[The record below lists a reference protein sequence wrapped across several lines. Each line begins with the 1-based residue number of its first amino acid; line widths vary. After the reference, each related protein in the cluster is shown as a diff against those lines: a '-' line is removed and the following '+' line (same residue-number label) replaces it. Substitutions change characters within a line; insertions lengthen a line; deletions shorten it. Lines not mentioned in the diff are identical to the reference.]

1 MNIAWIQSGQ
11 NRDGGW
17 GYSRSKSSRTEPTA
31 FALLAHIAAA
41 ALSQESFRHGV
52 AWLRSCQRT
61 DGGWAVS
68 PGVNQSTS
76 VTALPLLLPD
86 FCLPDSCRRA
96 AAFWLAAQT
105 GRESSW
111 TARLRSV
118 LINGKSDD
126 YISGDGW
133 PWVPGTAG
141 WTEPTCFAMLA
152 LSKYLRLQPDKS
164 IRDRVDAGR
173 TYLLAR
179 RCADGGWNHGSS
191 QALGYDIGSYPES
204 TGLALTAL
212 AGVRDPRIDASVAK
226 ALTEAQQTSSAIA
239 RNWLTIGLAAHGRR
253 IDPLPGAAYHH
264 GSTVVEASV
273 AVLADAA
280 RNGRNVLLT

>member
-17 GYSRSKSSRTEPTA
+17 GYSRGKSSRTEPTA
-31 FALLAHIAAA
+31 FALLAHTGADAV
-41 ALSQESFRHGV
+41 SQESFWNGV
-52 AWLRSCQRT
+52 EWLRSCQRT

-86 FCLPDSCRRA
+86 FCLPEDRRRA
-96 AAFWLAAQT
+96 AARWLAAQT

-111 TARLRSV
+111 AARLRSV
-118 LINGKSDD
+118 LTNGNSDD
-126 YISGDGW
+126 YVSGDGW

-141 WTEPTCFAMLA
+141 WAEPTCYAMLA
-152 LSKYLRLQPDKS
+152 LSKYLRSQPDKA
-164 IRDRVDAGR
+164 IRDRIDAGR
-173 TYLLAR
+173 TFLLAR

-191 QALGYDIGSYPES
+191 QALGYDIGSYPET
-204 TGLALTAL
+204 TGMALAAL
-212 AGVRDPRIDASVAK
+212 AGIRDRRIDDSVAK
-226 ALTEAQQTSSAIA
+226 ASTEARQTSSTIA
-239 RNWLTIGLAAHGRR
+239 RNWLTIGLAAHDHR
-253 IDPLPGAAYHH
+253 IDPLPGSASHH

-273 AVLADAA
+273 AILADAA
-280 RNGRNVLLT
+280 RNGRNVLLI